1 MDSFI
6 YFIKSNYDLLFK
18 CAEVLAAI
26 IGIFLFKKYKNDNAA
41 KLFIY
46 FLIYVNVVETIGSYT
61 NILRGY
67 PDDNWIKL
75 AFKNTIF
82 NQNYWWYTLMW
93 DIGASIFLSF
103 YFFKILK
110 TNFFKKV
117 VKYFSVILILY
128 QIILFIYKFDL
139 LINSS
144 ILNITMLHMIL
155 VVVLTSLYFI
165 ELINSDS
172 IIKFYKSL
180 PFYVAT
186 ATLIFTIIQTPIYF
200 FESYYNT
207 NDESFIALQRT
218 INVFSIILMYFTFG
232 YGLIK
237 SEPDTTT

>member
-18 CAEVLAAI
+18 SAEVLAAI

-41 KLFIY
+41 RLFIY
-46 FLIYVNVVETIGSYT
+46 FLIYVNIVETVGAYPHV
-61 NILRGY
+61 LRGY
-67 PDDNWIKL
+67 PDDNWINL
-75 AFKNTIF
+75 ALKNTVF
-82 NQNYWWYTLMW
+82 YQNTWWYTLMW
-93 DIGASIFLSF
+93 DIGVSIFLSL

-110 TNFFKKV
+110 TNLFKKV

-139 LINSS
+139 LFKSS

-207 NDESFIALQRT
+207 RDEDFIALYRI
-218 INVFSIILMYFTFG
+218 INVFSIILMYFTYAF
-232 YGLIK
+232 GLIK
-237 SEPDTTT
+237 SEPDITA